1 MTISSILET
10 LYKIV
15 DASPQIIIGFVGLV
29 LIAIPF
35 SNNKSSI
42 NYQHILVAII
52 LQIILA
58 FALLK
63 IPFIVQIFAYL
74 SEGVTALQAATQEGA
89 EFVFGYLSNS
99 SNSPFESSGMGN
111 SMIFAFQILPLIIV
125 ISSLSALLWFW
136 NILPLIIR
144 AISKVF
150 EKLFNIGGPI
160 GLGATANIIMGQ
172 VEAPLLV
179 RPYLS
184 RMSEKELLILMT
196 AGMSTVSGS
205 IMIALVSMLQPQFPE
220 LNLIQHLV
228 SASILSIP
236 AAIMYANIMIPSSE
250 VTNFDGDSVP
260 KVYDSSMDAIT
271 RGTRDGLDI
280 CLNVGAILIAFIAL
294 VSLLNSILGI
304 AGGWFGIND
313 LSLQLILGY
322 MFFPIVWLMGI
333 PLSETL
339 ASAELLGLKTALNE
353 FVAYGALANIE
364 PGVLSERSKLITLYG
379 LCGFANFS
387 SVGILVSGISAM
399 APERK
404 NDLIKVSLKAL
415 VGATL
420 ASCMTGLVIGIFLV

>member
-1 MTISSILET
+1 MTITSIL
-10 LYKIV
+10 
-15 DASPQIIIGFVGLV
+15 QILIGFIGLV
-29 LIAIPF
+29 CIAIPF
-35 SNNKSSI
+35 SQNRSSI
-42 NYQHILVAII
+42 NYRYIFVAIVF
-52 LQIILA
+52 QIILA

-74 SEGVTALQAATQEGA
+74 SDGVSSLQAATQEGA

-99 SNSPFESSGMGN
+99 SDSPFEPSGAGN

-136 NILPLIIR
+136 NILPLIIS
-144 AISKVF
+144 AISKIF

-205 IMIALVSMLQPQFPE
+205 IMIALVSMLQPQFPD

-236 AAIMYANIMIPSSE
+236 AAIMYANIMIPSAE
-250 VTNFDGDSVP
+250 VTNFDGNAIP

-304 AGGWFGIND
+304 AGGWIGISD

-322 MFFPIVWLMGI
+322 MFFPIVWLMGV

-420 ASCMTGLVIGIFLV
+420 ASCMTGLVIGIF